1 MIQLSPELLIVM
13 SMSSRGQIL
22 RRFEGRLARVQLK
35 MYGKVCLLRKYFIH
49 NGKTASSINLQN
61 FRPEEK

>member
-1 MIQLSPELLIVM
+1 
-13 SMSSRGQIL
+13 MSSRGQIL